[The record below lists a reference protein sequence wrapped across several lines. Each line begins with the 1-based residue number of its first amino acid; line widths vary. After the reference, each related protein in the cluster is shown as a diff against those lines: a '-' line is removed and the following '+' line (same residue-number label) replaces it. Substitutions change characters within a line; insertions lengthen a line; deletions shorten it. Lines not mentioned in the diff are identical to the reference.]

1 MDQAVKTKAEQWL
14 NSSVVDSES
23 QSEIQRLLNRDNE
36 NDLVDAFY
44 KDLEFGTGG
53 LRGVMGVGSNR
64 INKYTVGMATQGLS
78 NYLLKTYPNE
88 QIKVAIAHD
97 SRNNSRYF
105 AEVTA
110 DVFSANGIQV
120 YFFDGLRPTP
130 ELSYAI
136 RKLGCHSG
144 VVLTASHNPKEYNG
158 YKAYWNDGAQ
168 LVPPHDKNVIEEV
181 DAIEGLED
189 VKFDRKDDK
198 VQVIGQDVDEQYLE
212 NIKSLSLS
220 PEAIQNQSDLKIVF
234 TPIHG
239 TGVTL
244 VPPALKKLGFTNV
257 HVVEEQAEPNG
268 NFPTVVYPNP
278 EESEALSIALR
289 QATEMDADLVMG
301 TDPDADRVGIAVKN
315 MQGEFEIL
323 NGNQTGSLLVHYLLK
338 KWKEAGK
345 LDGKQFVAKT
355 IVTTELIRKIAEHY
369 EVDCYDTLT
378 GFKYIAALIKDKE
391 GQQTFIGGGEESYGY
406 LIGDF
411 VRDKDA
417 VASCAMIA
425 EMAAYVKDQGMGVYD
440 FLLETYEQFGLYR
453 ELLVSLTKKGKSGVE
468 EIREMMRNLR
478 ENPPQSIAGEQ
489 VITITDYLEGTE
501 TDTASGT
508 QRPIEFPE
516 SNVLQFFTEKGTKL
530 SARPSG
536 TEPKIKFY
544 FSVNDELPDR
554 SNFAQKWEALGQK
567 VDSIVEEMQ
576 LK

>member
-14 NSSVVDSES
+14 NSSVIDSES
-23 QSEIQRLLNRDNE
+23 QSEIQRLLNQDSE
-36 NDLVDAFY
+36 TDLVDAFY

-53 LRGVMGVGSNR
+53 LRGIMGVGSNR

-78 NYLLKTYPNE
+78 NYLLKTYPGE
-88 QIKVAIAHD
+88 QVKVAIAHD

-105 AEVTA
+105 SEVTA

-189 VKFDRKDDK
+189 VKFDRNDEK
-198 VQVIGQDVDEQYLE
+198 VQIIGQNVDEQYLE
-212 NIKSLSLS
+212 DIKSISLS
-220 PEAIQNQSDLKIVF
+220 PEAIQNQSDLKVIF

-278 EESEALSIALR
+278 EENEALSIAIR

-315 MQGEFEIL
+315 PQGEFEIL

-406 LIGDF
+406 LISDF

-489 VITITDYLEGTE
+489 VVTITDYLEGTE

-554 SNFAQKWEALGQK
+554 SDFAQKWEALGQK

>member
-576 LK
+576 LE